1 MTVLIGQD
9 PELALV
15 HGWGLGSAV
24 WQPLLAPLSR
34 SCRVH
39 LVDLPGYGPSPASD
53 TDFTET
59 ARNLIDALPDSVILC
74 GWSLGAM
81 LWSLG
86 AMLAMRAA
94 LLAPQRVAALVLVGA
109 TASFIQRDGWQQAQ
123 APWQQAQAPEL
134 LDSFSASIRQQP
146 EQTLQRFVGL
156 LNQGD
161 EQARALCRTLRAGL
175 RAGRM
180 PDPETLRR
188 GLDWLRDLD
197 LRLLL
202 PKIATPSLLIH
213 GDQDLLNPLAAAKSL
228 EKAMPNARLEVFIGA
243 AHAPFLADPDRF
255 VALLDEFCHVRTAS

>member
-1 MTVLIGQD
+1 MSVLIGKD

-15 HGWGLGSAV
+15 HGWGLGSTV

-34 SCRVH
+34 SCRVYPI
-39 LVDLPGYGPSPASD
+39 DLPGYGQSPASD
-53 TDFTET
+53 ADFTET
-59 ARNLIDALPDSVILC
+59 ARSLIDALPDPVILC

-81 LWSLG
+81 LV
-86 AMLAMRAA
+86 MRAA
-94 LLAPQRVAALVLVGA
+94 LLAPRRVAGLVLVGA
-109 TASFIQRDGWQQAQ
+109 SASFIQRGN
-123 APWQQAQAPEL
+123 WQQAQAPEL
-134 LDSFSASIRQQP
+134 LDSFSENIRQQP

-161 EQARALCRTLRAGL
+161 KQARALGRTLRAGL
-175 RAGRM
+175 RAGRL

-213 GDQDLLNPLAAAKSL
+213 GDQDTLNPLAAAKSMA
-228 EKAMPNARLEVFIGA
+228 KAMPNARLEVFAGA

-255 VALLDEFCHVRTAS
+255 VALLDDFCHARTAS